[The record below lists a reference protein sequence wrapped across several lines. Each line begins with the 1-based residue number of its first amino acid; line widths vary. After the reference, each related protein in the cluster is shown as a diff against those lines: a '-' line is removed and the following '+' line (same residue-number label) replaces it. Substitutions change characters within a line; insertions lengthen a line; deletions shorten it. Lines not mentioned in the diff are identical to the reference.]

1 LIAHQDRRRSEPS
14 RSREIRH
21 LIHVGYPKTGSTLLQ
36 QWFEQ
41 HPQIGYH
48 PGGIA
53 GFSGVYDLVTDRA
66 SLHGDIRVRVTSDE
80 SLVIGNS
87 RPGKALTDPAEAGDV
102 DEAGRDEIC
111 RTLAALFPTAIV
123 LLVTRG
129 MREML
134 LSSHSQH
141 VRIGGSEPFV
151 PAAAA
156 SWAARGYDYARWI
169 ERYRAAFGS
178 RLLVLPYELLRDDP
192 RRFAGEL
199 EARLG
204 LDHVPLPEQ
213 RINPSLSPVELV
225 WYPRLSRAIRRLP
238 IGHGLRKAILRRFVP
253 SIGTRRLGM
262 LVRLLQ
268 RVRPA
273 TPLTIDALPEEV
285 ALRCFAG
292 TADLLRD
299 EPAFQAYAAEYL
311 FSPANARSP
320 HVGGGLQDGMSQP
333 G

>member
-1 LIAHQDRRRSEPS
+1 LIAHEDQRRSEPS
-14 RSREIRH
+14 RAREILH
-21 LIHVGYPKTGSTLLQ
+21 LIHIGYPKTGSTLLQ

-41 HPQIGYH
+41 HPQIGYR

-53 GFSGVYDLVTDRA
+53 GFKGVSDLVSDRE
-66 SLHGDIRVRVTSDE
+66 SLRADIRVRVTSDE

-87 RPGKALTDPAEAGDV
+87 RAGKALTDPAEAGDL
-102 DEAGRDEIC
+102 DDAGRDEIC
-111 RTLAALFPTAIV
+111 RTLAALFPTATV
-123 LLVTRG
+123 LIVTRG

-134 LSSHSQH
+134 LSSYSQH

-156 SWAARGYDYARWI
+156 RWAARAYDYARWI

-178 RLLVLPYELLRDDP
+178 RLVVLPYELLRDDP

-238 IGHGLRKAILRRFVP
+238 IGHRLRKALFSRFVA
-253 SIGTRRLGM
+253 SIGTPPLGT

-268 RVRPA
+268 RARPA

-285 ALRCFAG
+285 AVDCFAG
-292 TADLLRD
+292 TADLLRG
-299 EPAFQAYAAEYL
+299 EPAFQAYSAEYL
-311 FSPANARSP
+311 FSP
-320 HVGGGLQDGMSQP
+320 G
-333 G
+333 